1 MNFSR
6 IIRGS
11 LEVSVRLALAL
22 PWPQVVAGG
31 VACAALVAGGFFGL
45 RPDLWLVE
53 RVEFSGASRIR
64 SSELRHLLDL
74 PNGTAMWQ
82 VEPGALE
89 HALERH
95 PWVRGATA
103 TVVWP
108 ATVHVDIVERSAV
121 ALLHDGERLL
131 YVDQEGTPFLP
142 ADFRTGAQV
151 DLDLVHLT
159 GMGSE
164 LADLH
169 PDLAPRAIRDALWLV
184 HELDERD
191 LCPSERVSEVTFSR
205 TSGFV
210 VVAPPSRLLFGLSEL
225 PAQVDRLERLVD
237 GGLALDEPRH
247 VDLAPATVA
256 IVRPLGAGSPATP
269 TDRPAPPTGG

>member
-1 MNFSR
+1 VNFSR

-108 ATVHVDIVERSAV
+108 ATVHVDVVERSAV

-142 ADFRTGAQV
+142 ARRAV
-151 DLDLVHLT
+151 
-159 GMGSE
+159 
-164 LADLH
+164 AR
-169 PDLAPRAIRDALWLV
+169 PRARRA
-184 HELDERD
+184 R
-191 LCPSERVSEVTFSR
+191 S
-205 TSGFV
+205 
-210 VVAPPSRLLFGLSEL
+210 VVAARVRGHVLAHQRLRRRR
-225 PAQVDRLERLVD
+225 PAVPAPVRPVKVIGVD
-237 GGLALDEPRH
+237 GGGGNNAVNTMIAGTSPPEPH
-247 VDLAPATVA
+247 PS
-256 IVRPLGAGSPATP
+256 PGSSSSP
-269 TDRPAPPTGG
+269 